1 VDVGP
6 RVLSDGQ
13 HPVNELGSCFPSGV
27 TSTHGVALWTSSETE
42 LATTTLSGD
51 GGAAGFQFTAITP
64 VDLTAGQDY
73 FVGGT
78 TTGDSYIAPLSVPT
92 VASQIDYI
100 IHAEIGTSG
109 VTPIFSTSQ
118 FSSFSDF
125 GGNFAFSTM
134 PEPST
139 WAMLIVGFTGLGF
152 VGYRSRKAASFAA

>member
-78 TTGDSYIAPLSVPT
+78 ATGDSYIATLSAPT

-100 IHAEIGTSG
+100 IHADWYLRRHADLPDE
-109 VTPIFSTSQ
+109 PIQ
-118 FSSFSDF
+118 F
-125 GGNFAFSTM
+125 
-134 PEPST
+134 
-139 WAMLIVGFTGLGF
+139 L
-152 VGYRSRKAASFAA
+152 